1 MAVRKSSDT
10 ARVRKLGRSDYRIVA
25 HIDIDAPGNEVWSV
39 LTDWEHLADW
49 NSSFL
54 ALTGDFVEGGQV
66 RTTFRMLGVKRH
78 YEHEL
83 MDFIEGRQFGWSDPF
98 LFGMTD
104 HHIFRVEPIDSD
116 RTRFHQTDRVYAGA
130 SSVFGALTAR
140 LVMRMH
146 ARFNRALAAEVA
158 RRRAEH

>member
-1 MAVRKSSDT
+1 MAIGRSGE
-10 ARVRKLGRSDYRIVA
+10 AAHVRKLGRGDYRIVA
-25 HIDIDAPGNEVWSV
+25 NIEIDAPIDPIWSV

-54 ALTGDFVEGGQV
+54 ALTGDFKVGGRV
-66 RTTFRMLGVKRH
+66 RTTFRVLGIKRQ

-83 MDFIEGRQFGWSDPF
+83 IDFVEGRQFGWSDPF

-116 RTRFHQTDRVYAGA
+116 RTRFYQTDRVYAG
-130 SSVFGALTAR
+130 SSFMFGALTAR

-146 ARFNRALAAEVA
+146 ARFNQALAAEVA
-158 RRRAEH
+158 KRKADY